1 MWFVYILLGL
11 LALILLVVLALMLI
25 PVRCRIAYD
34 GEPEARIWVL
44 GESMSL
50 LPEEEKKDTFLKK
63 QIKKTTLVKT
73 LSKTEELIELLRED
87 SLMGTVKFIKDAVV
101 LLGRALGR
109 ILRSVKV
116 TYLKVHML
124 VAAGDPA
131 DTAQLY
137 GQVCSVLYPFLA
149 IVGKKVRL
157 RRRDIRVEPNFLL
170 ESGEAQF
177 DIRLR
182 MSLARLL
189 CVLIAL
195 MWGFV
200 VLDEEDLPQNYKE
213 VI

>member
-1 MWFVYILLGL
+1 
-11 LALILLVVLALMLI
+11 
-25 PVRCRIAYD
+25 
-34 GEPEARIWVL
+34 
-44 GESMSL
+44 
-50 LPEEEKKDTFLKK
+50 
-63 QIKKTTLVKT
+63 
-73 LSKTEELIELLRED
+73 
-87 SLMGTVKFIKDAVV
+87 
-101 LLGRALGR
+101 
-109 ILRSVKV
+109 
-116 TYLKVHML
+116 ML

-137 GQVCSVLYPFLA
+137 GQVCGVLYPFLA
-149 IVGKKVRL
+149 IIGKKVRL